1 CLGGL
6 GFGGQ
11 PVCGAQ
17 QLVVVHFSEVLHVL
31 LLSAVSGVAQQY
43 HCRLG
48 THGHYFVTEYC
59 TLVGRALA
67 VFALRQCGRPVHQV
81 VHGADPHVRVPLA
94 DPLGSVSR
102 PLADQHTEVAAG
114 VDDLSVQLVH
124 PLPDA
129 VVGSGLGHLAALDL
143 PADARCAAAVPHV
156 VDSEQSTALR
166 TGEAPGGDVVHHL
179 VLRRPP
185 DLLAPRHLVPPA
197 ACARAL
203 PRPCP
208 PGSRSASRRWRP
220 IRLRPGRS
228 PEGRCAAS
236 RRTAAASRWPGVS
249 ATVPTHCRRCWPW
262 PGRCGPARPWPSQAC
277 PKGLPGAPPEPPCA
291 PCGGGT
297 SPPPLRARRSRRDRR
312 PARTCTPWET
322 AATGHPRTRTSG
334 PRPAS
339 PRWPAAPSP
348 SAHRPRS
355 PA

>member
-1 CLGGL
+1 HV
-6 GFGGQ
+6 GQ
-11 PVCGAQ
+11 A
-17 QLVVVHFSEVLHVL
+17 
-31 LLSAVSGVAQQY
+31 SAVP
-43 HCRLG
+43 
-48 THGHYFVTEYC
+48 
-59 TLVGRALA
+59 
-67 VFALRQCGRPVHQV
+67 ALRQCSRLVQQV
-81 VHGADPHVRVPLA
+81 VHGVHAHVRVPLA
-94 DPLGSVSR
+94 DPLGPVPR
-102 PLADQHTEVAAG
+102 PLPDQDTVVTAG
-114 VDDLSVQLVH
+114 VGDLVVQLVH
-124 PLPDA
+124 PLRDA
-129 VVGSGLGHLAALDL
+129 GVRSTLGHLAPLCL
-143 PADARCAAAVPHV
+143 PADARCAGDVAPV
-156 VDSEQSTALR
+156 VDPERSTAVR
-166 TGEAPGGDVVHHL
+166 TGESPGGDVVHHM
-179 VLRRPP
+179 VLRRGP
-185 DLLAPRHLVPPA
+185 DLLAPRRLVPPS

-203 PRPCP
+203 PRSCP
-208 PGSRSASRRWRP
+208 PGSRSSSRRWRP
-220 IRLRPGRS
+220 IRLRPGPS

-322 AATGHPRTRTSG
+322 AATGHPRTQTSG
-334 PRPAS
+334 PHPAS